1 MFHDD
6 ESDGGIVLF
15 VSVCFVVACLPAG
28 LFHEFGEVGL
38 PGFGFDHI
46 GFVAGCEDEV
56 AFVFPSVEVEA
67 FYIMAGVA

>member
-1 MFHDD
+1 M
-6 ESDGGIVLF
+6 
-15 VSVCFVVACLPAG
+15 CFVVACLPAG

-38 PGFGFDHI
+38 SCFGFYHI

>member
-1 MFHDD
+1 M
-6 ESDGGIVLF
+6 
-15 VSVCFVVACLPAG
+15 CFVVACLPAG

-38 PGFGFDHI
+38 AGFRFDYI

-56 AFVFPSVEVEA
+56 AFILFTVEVEA

>member
-1 MFHDD
+1 M
-6 ESDGGIVLF
+6 
-15 VSVCFVVACLPAG
+15 CFVVACLPAG

-38 PGFGFDHI
+38 SGFRLYHI
-46 GFVAGCEDEV
+46 GFVAGFEDEV

>member
-1 MFHDD
+1 M
-6 ESDGGIVLF
+6 
-15 VSVCFVVACLPAG
+15 CFVVACLPAG

-38 PGFGFDHI
+38 SGFGFYHI

-56 AFVFPSVEVEA
+56 AFVFAAVEVEA

>member
-1 MFHDD
+1 M
-6 ESDGGIVLF
+6 F

-28 LFHEFGEVGL
+28 LFDEFGEMGL
-38 PGFGFDHI
+38 AGFRLDNV

-56 AFVFPSVEVEA
+56 AFILFTVEVEA